1 MLRVRLSLALAAAC
15 VTASA
20 AGAVDLSKIERTIS
34 KEPAYKNK
42 PKYGLLAF
50 GEQGKTRV

>member
-20 AGAVDLSKIERTIS
+20 AGAADLSKIERAIA

-42 PKYGLLAF
+42 PVRHEARCWNG
-50 GEQGKTRV
+50 